1 MTFKVGDI
9 VQANV
14 NAPVNASSVDE
25 GDHVEVTWVDE
36 ETTFDGKEFTRFG
49 YTTANGAH
57 YIGWDYLFS
66 PVTEYVSPRAALL
79 REAESLI
86 TGDRNNQYGPP
97 TQDFARTAEFW
108 TTYLGDK
115 LKDDTKIEA
124 HDIAAM
130 MTLLK
135 LSRITWSPEKQ
146 DSWADAAGYIGCGWE
161 CVVDEQKSANGN

>member
-1 MTFKVGDI
+1 MPKFKVGDTVRATVDSPNSATWI
-9 VQANV
+9 DKGDIGEVLSVEQTGQGKNYYDVSSSKSVGPYLVLEEHIELVENNAN
-14 NAPVNASSVDE
+14 S
-25 GDHVEVTWVDE
+25 E
-36 ETTFDGKEFTRFG
+36 E
-49 YTTANGAH
+49 
-57 YIGWDYLFS
+57 
-66 PVTEYVSPRAALL
+66 VSPRAALL

-115 LKDDTKIEA
+115 LKDGVRIQA
-124 HDIAAM
+124 HDIAVL

-135 LSRITWSPEKQ
+135 ISRITWTANKK

-161 CVVDEQKSANGN
+161 CAVDEGKEA